1 MESLTIGIGGT
12 ILLFLL
18 LSLGVHI
25 AISLTSIGFIGCAVL
40 FFMKT
45 GDITK
50 GMSLATSMLDTCFFS
65 TATNYVWVTLPL
77 FILMGLLAAEGGL
90 SYSAYRSAS
99 KWVGRFPGGLGL
111 ATIWGQTGFGTCT
124 GSSMVTAIVFAKIS
138 HPEMVRY
145 GYDKKFSYGLITAGG
160 AIGMLIPP
168 SVTIVVYGLLANES
182 VGKAL
187 IGGIGPGITLALM
200 YSLGIIYMVKRNPEL
215 APRMHVSYSLKD
227 KLASLKDL
235 WSILIV
241 AVSVIGGMMWGVFT
255 ATEAGAVGSLVV
267 FMIGILS
274 RRLNIKALPA
284 ILDETTKSTAM
295 VFLVFIGAT
304 VFGRFLTVS
313 GVAQA
318 MIVGI
323 SSLDVPPMIIIIGF
337 MILYLILGCFLDN
350 VSMLA
355 TTVPLIHPIALSL
368 KIDPVWFTLLV
379 IMACECGLVTPPV
392 GMNVYAVKGVAG
404 DEISLEDLFKASFP
418 FFLMMMGNL
427 ILLMLFPWIV
437 TWLPSL
443 MKT

>member
-1 MESLTIGIGGT
+1 MESLTVGIGGT

-18 LSLGVHI
+18 LSVGVHI
-25 AISLTSIGFIGCAVL
+25 AISLTSIGFIGCAIL

-45 GDITK
+45 GNMAK
-50 GMSLATSMLDTCFFS
+50 GVSLATSMLNTAFFS
-65 TATNYVWVTLPL
+65 TASNYVWVTLPL

-99 KWVGRFPGGLGL
+99 RWVGRFPGSLGL

-160 AIGMLIPP
+160 VIGMLIPP

-182 VGKAL
+182 VGKLL
-187 IGGIGPGITLALM
+187 IGGIGPGITMALI
-200 YSLGIIYMVKRNPEL
+200 YSLGIICMVKRNPGL
-215 APRMHVSYSLKD
+215 APRMEVSYSLKE
-227 KLASLKDL
+227 KVASLKEL
-235 WSILIV
+235 WPILVV
-241 AVSVIGGMMWGVFT
+241 ASSVIGGMMWGVFT
-255 ATEAGAVGSLVV
+255 ATEAGAIGSLLV
-267 FMIGILS
+267 FLIGILS
-274 RRLNIKALPA
+274 RRFKFRALPGV
-284 ILDETTKSTAM
+284 LDETMKSTAM

-304 VFGRFLTVS
+304 IFGRFLTLS
-313 GVAQA
+313 GLAQA
-318 MIVGI
+318 MITGI
-323 SSLDVPPMIIIIGF
+323 HSLDVSSMMIVVGF
-337 MILYLILGCFLDN
+337 ILLYLILGCFLDN

-355 TTVPLIHPIALSL
+355 TTVPLIHPIAVSL
-368 KIDPVWFTLLV
+368 KIDPIWFTLVV

-404 DEISLEDLFKASFP
+404 DEISLEDLFKSTFP
-418 FFLMMMGNL
+418 FFLMMVGNL
-427 ILLMLFPWIV
+427 ILLMSFPWII